1 MNIHNKE
8 LLVLSTKIEGEGKSF
23 YVALAEHIDDPEV
36 KEFLLLM
43 AREEASHETQF
54 KKLLDEKGDNQY
66 GWENDPELRSLINT
80 HFQTDIFPQV
90 DEIFEQLP
98 NFQGIMKAM
107 DFAVEAEKISCEFYG
122 LLQESCTDIETKT
135 FMVLLEKIEQEHL
148 ERVES
153 LRDRY
158 LAQSLEEKSR

>member
-8 LLVLSTKIEGEGKSF
+8 LLVLSTKIEGEGKNF
-23 YVALAEHIDDPEV
+23 YNALADHIDDPEV

-43 AREEASHETQF
+43 AREEANHEIQF
-54 KKLLDEKGDNQY
+54 KKLLDEKGDNLY
-66 GWENDPELRSLINT
+66 GWENDPNLRNLINT
-80 HFQTDIFPQV
+80 HFQTDIFPKV

-98 NFQGIMKAM
+98 KFQGIIKAM

-135 FMVLLEKIEQEHL
+135 FMVLLEKVEQEHL

-153 LRDRY
+153 LRNRY
-158 LAQSLEEKSR
+158 LAQSLEEKPR